1 MEQVT
6 HVSRLTFMKGKY
18 KNRSNVTGLE
28 PFKRHWIR
36 TVQTS
41 LDYFTPSVLQKGFI
55 SKPVDHCQTRSINAL
70 SSTTIFYIECIIQH
84 AQKHMVV

>member
-1 MEQVT
+1 MFFYFILYGTGDTCYFTSFSMEQVT

-41 LDYFTPSVLQKGFI
+41 LD
-55 SKPVDHCQTRSINAL
+55 
-70 SSTTIFYIECIIQH
+70 
-84 AQKHMVV
+84 